1 MMIVTVNGRKL
12 KVAMAAVLV
21 IILCFSIY
29 HYRMRAYQ
37 ASVNAPLNLE
47 IFNIDKGCVT
57 KVIPVD
63 EDISAESKKIIK
75 GISGLYVK
83 ANAIPEK
90 GSIIKIPI
98 MPELKVKNK
107 WLNQCGIKTIDKIY
121 IVYPDEC
128 KPYLLIL
135 DEKGRPFLYNCD
147 HDINRLLKKAGYEP

>member
-12 KVAMAAVLV
+12 KAAMAALLV
-21 IILCFSIY
+21 IILCLTVY
-29 HYRMRAYQ
+29 HYRMLACQ
-37 ASVNAPLNLE
+37 ASVNAPLNIE

-63 EDISAESKKIIK
+63 EDILAESKKIIK

-90 GSIIKIPI
+90 GNIIKIPF

-107 WLNQCGIKTIDKIY
+107 WLNQCGINSIEKMY
-121 IVYPDEC
+121 IVYPDDS
-128 KPYLLIL
+128 KPYLLML
-135 DEKGRPFLYNCD
+135 DEKGRPFLYNFD
-147 HDINRLLKKAGYEP
+147 HGMDRFLKDVG